1 MRDITLGET
10 IYIPFTTR
18 AFATGIPTTL
28 AGTPVVSAYVDAGL
42 TQITAGITLG
52 VDHDGVTGANMLTIV
67 ATSGNG
73 FADSTDVGLMITTG
87 TVGGVSVVGEIVGE
101 FTIGR
106 SAANVTKWLGT
117 AVATPTVAG
126 VPEVDL
132 THMEGV
138 TQSVTDLKDFADAG
152 YDPATN
158 KVQGVV
164 LVDTTTTNTDMRGTD
179 SAGTA
184 AELAKV
190 PKSDSTVTWN
200 ATALG
205 SINAECDTA
214 LTDYDG
220 PTNAEMEARTLV
232 AASYFDPAADTVS
245 NVTLVATTTT
255 NTDMVTEPP
264 TAVQNR
270 QEMDSNSTQLAAI
283 VLDTGTTLPA
293 LIDDLAVK
301 KNATFSNFEFLM
313 VLTSDHVTPATGL
326 TVTGQRSIDG
336 GAFAGVTGAIAE
348 VSNGIY
354 QFDAVAGDTNGDFIT
369 WRFSSATADDAFV
382 SFKTVA

>member
-1 MRDITLGET
+1 MKKNT
-10 IYIPFTTR
+10 
-18 AFATGIPTTL
+18 
-28 AGTPVVSAYVDAGL
+28 AGQAIGA
-42 TQITAGITLG
+42 QMITAG
-52 VDHDGVTGANMLTIV
+52 DGTV
-67 ATSGNG
+67 
-73 FADSTDVGLMITTG
+73 FTG
-87 TVGGVSVVGEIVGE
+87 TVTAYVTGDAGTQAIGSVGSGVCTHKGNGYHTYAPAQAETNYDLIAFTFIGTGAVASTVQTYTE
-101 FTIGR
+101 FD
-106 SAANVTKWLGT
+106 ANVLKWLGT

-220 PTNAEMEARTLV
+220 PTNAEMEARTLL
-232 AASYFDPAADTVS
+232 AASYFDPAVDTVA
-245 NVTLVATTTT
+245 NVTLVDTTTT
-255 NTDMVTEPP
+255 NTDMRGTDGANTVVPDAAG
-264 TAVQNR
+264 TAATPAEVNA
-270 QEMDSNSTQLAAI
+270 E
-283 VLDTGTTLPA
+283 VLDVLTVDTFAEPGQGAPAATTTILGRLQYLYKAWRNQSEQTATTSSLYNDAGSVVDQKATVSDDGTTFT
-293 LIDDLAVK
+293 K
-301 KNATFSNFEFLM
+301 GEQG
-313 VLTSDHVTPATGL
+313 TGP
-326 TVTGQRSIDG
+326 
-336 GAFAGVTGAIAE
+336 
-348 VSNGIY
+348 
-354 QFDAVAGDTNGDFIT
+354 
-369 WRFSSATADDAFV
+369 
-382 SFKTVA
+382 